1 MYYTHGL
8 LRYVGFT
15 YMRKIWYAKRWFYGW
30 SCADRR
36 IQRHWKWKEL
46 RLETVGL
53 LLKICEHLKAV
64 WLLGTWRLVTLRNTS
79 ELETKVHLENF
90 GFTVQC
96 HDTRVV
102 QKLKIKTVV
111 DFKCELLH
119 HLHTESRPAVSIC
132 FCISRNSWQTRSFS
146 KTNSVRGLG
155 CSGRSSVTSYF
166 RIS

>member
-1 MYYTHGL
+1 MILWMKLCRSAHSAT
-8 LRYVGFT
+8 
-15 YMRKIWYAKRWFYGW
+15 
-30 SCADRR
+30 
-36 IQRHWKWKEL
+36 
-46 RLETVGL
+46 
-53 LLKICEHLKAV
+53 LKVKGTAFGNCRAAV
-64 WLLGTWRLVTLRNTS
+64 ENLWTFEGCGLLGTWRLVTLRNTS
-79 ELETKVHLENF
+79 ELETKVRLENF

-132 FCISRNSWQTRSFS
+132 FCISRNSWPTRIFS

-155 CSGRSSVTSYF
+155 RSGRSSVTSYF